1 MYKTART
8 ATLAAQEI
16 RRRRMSESALQQ
28 AKDELKLAYRRL
40 GLSWKVR
47 RLLLQRVRTL
57 HRRLRET
64 ENELQ
69 ALRALH
75 GPQ

>member
-1 MYKTART
+1 MYKTTGT
-8 ATLAAQEI
+8 AALAAQEAH
-16 RRRRMSESALQQ
+16 RRRMSESALQQ

-57 HRRLRET
+57 HERLRET

-69 ALRALH
+69 TLRALH